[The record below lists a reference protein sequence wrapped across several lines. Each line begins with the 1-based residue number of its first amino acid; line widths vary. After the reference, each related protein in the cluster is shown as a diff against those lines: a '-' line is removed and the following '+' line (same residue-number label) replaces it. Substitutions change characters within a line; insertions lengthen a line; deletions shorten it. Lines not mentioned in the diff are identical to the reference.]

1 MVGNA
6 RRRNGVTMAA
16 LAMVL
21 VVMGGLVYASVP
33 LYRLFCQVTGFGG
46 TTRTAEAPPAQ
57 PGERIV
63 TVRFN
68 ADVNRALPWS
78 FRPVQREIR
87 LRVGELGL
95 AYYVARNDSDVPIT
109 GTATFNV
116 TPQKTGIY
124 FNKTAC
130 FCFTEQRLEPGQ
142 SVEMGVSFFVDPE
155 IVNDPNQDDVRTITL
170 SYTFFRAPNEHVEP
184 AMNRRTAAAGVLAGA
199 AAGTG
204 SKESLG
210 AAFAE
215 SRRRP

>member
-21 VVMGGLVYASVP
+21 VAMGGLVYASAP

-78 FRPVQREIR
+78 FRPAQREIR
-87 LRVGELGL
+87 LRVGESGL

-109 GTATFNV
+109 GNATFNV
-116 TPQKTGIY
+116 SPQKAGIY
-124 FNKTAC
+124 FNKVAC
-130 FCFTEQRLEPGQ
+130 FCFTEQRLMPGE
-142 SVEMGVSFFVDPE
+142 SVKMGVSFFVDPE
-155 IVNDPNQDDVRTITL
+155 IVDDPNQDDVKTITL
-170 SYTFFRAPNEHVEP
+170 SYTFFRAPEAEVGVT
-184 AMNRRTAAAGVLAGA
+184 AKGRTATAGVVAEVA
-199 AAGTG
+199 AQTRSGQALSEASSG
-204 SKESLG
+204 S
-210 AAFAE
+210 
-215 SRRRP
+215 R